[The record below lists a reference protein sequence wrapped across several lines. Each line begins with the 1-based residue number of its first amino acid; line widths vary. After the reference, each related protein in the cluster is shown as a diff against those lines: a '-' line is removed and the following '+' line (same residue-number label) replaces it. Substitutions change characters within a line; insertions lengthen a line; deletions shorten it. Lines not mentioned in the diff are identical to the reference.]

1 MQIVNYIFL
10 FLIGIGVL
18 FSIIK
23 NKLTVIGALTG
34 GIIAILILYGTG
46 AMNVILLAAY
56 FILSIIATNWKKNE
70 KLLLK
75 NEANTKRDAGQVL
88 ANGGI
93 AGLCGLAALLFPYEI
108 PIFIFLLAASLSSA
122 IADTLS
128 SELGMVYGK
137 NFVNIL
143 SFKKDKK
150 GLDGVISIEGTL
162 IGIAGSLII
171 ALIYSWVTGWTIYST
186 IIVIAGT
193 IGNVADSI
201 LGASLER
208 RGIIGN
214 NAVNFLNTL
223 IAAITA
229 FLLLKLFVN

>member
-75 NEANTKRDAGQVL
+75 NEQNTRRDAGQVL

-93 AGLCGLAALLFPYEI
+93 AGLCGLAALLFPYHI

-171 ALIYSWVTGWTIYST
+171 ALLYSWVTGWTIYST

-193 IGNVADSI
+193 IGNIADSL

-208 RGIIGN
+208 KEIIGN